1 MQQIS
6 KGPQGASTGCDTKK
20 YVSMRKQPLWLYRSA
35 CLLLALSGAMMIFER
50 VNATA
55 YYDTLKLLLG
65 PERVEWV
72 PVKDAAARAI
82 ALKKPI
88 LLVNMV
94 RNDYYSNRAEWSVIR
109 DGHNA
114 DIINQH
120 YVPVRVDGDALS
132 NTSLLSPIISDL
144 PFTNNYI
151 KGFGMLAIPYKLIGS
166 GYRDVMSTDNVDEVS
181 SLDNDDLRGRYD
193 YYNSGSGAGLGPT
206 SRFAHA
212 YNWGGHEKRLARYY
226 PALYGFET
234 TGEVSDYLDRAYK
247 WHTRKPY
254 RGTVHWQPETAQ
266 SMDASK
272 PKLLTFVLDCGADS
286 DQLRNQLFRDE
297 NATFVNKK
305 FSPVLYDVKREN
317 EELKINHI
325 DERLKGDYL
334 DLRKA
339 YKVKQLPAMV
349 IVWPSGQSR
358 VVYCDRGIYNIK
370 DDLTQAL
377 QQGPLWESK
386 LDGDTVK
393 CSHDEMCRIKGHN
406 HLLDKFGG

>member
-6 KGPQGASTGCDTKK
+6 RGPQEASTGRDTKK

-94 RNDYYSNRAEWSVIR
+94 RNNYYSDRAEWSVIR

-120 YVPVRVDGDALS
+120 YVPVRVDGDAL
-132 NTSLLSPIISDL
+132 NNASLLSPIINEL
-144 PFTNNYI
+144 PFTNNYN
-151 KGFGMLAIPYKLIGS
+151 KGFGMLAIPYKLIGAN
-166 GYRDVMSTDNVDEVS
+166 YRDVMSTDNIFEICNLPNDQVNGDYDFYSSGCAADLSPVS
-181 SLDNDDLRGRYD
+181 KSFHAFNWSGRVMRR
-193 YYNSGSGAGLGPT
+193 AK
-206 SRFAHA
+206 FF
-212 YNWGGHEKRLARYY
+212 
-226 PALYGFET
+226 PALYWFET
-234 TGEVSDYLDRAYK
+234 SGDVSIFLDRAYK
-247 WHTRKPY
+247 WHTGKPY
-254 RGTVHWQPETAQ
+254 RGTVHWQPET
-266 SMDASK
+266 SLTMEASK
-272 PKLLTFVLDCGADS
+272 PKLLTFVPDCGVES
-286 DQLRNQLFRDE
+286 DQLRNQLFKDE
-297 NATFVNKK
+297 GATLVNQK
-305 FSPVLYDVKREN
+305 FLPVLFDVKREN
-317 EELKINHI
+317 EELKINRI
-325 DERLKGDYL
+325 EERARGDYL
-334 DLRKA
+334 DLRKT

-370 DDLTQAL
+370 EDLSEAL
-377 QQGPLWESK
+377 QAGPLWESAPE
-386 LDGDTVK
+386 GDTVVK
-393 CSHDEMCRIKGHN
+393 CSHDGLCRIKGHN
-406 HLLDKFGG
+406 HFSR